1 MKSEV
6 FRSHVEPEPTGV
18 APSFPLKLHI
28 GVRDN
33 PPPSTPLVAGVSD
46 CRIIILRHGKGS
58 PFELDSNPFA
68 GWQPPLFP
76 SAAPLAPSLPPQH
89 LAVYTLFSY
98 FHFQPKYSST
108 FFGLFKIFLSSS
120 LAPLSTSLSGPP
132 PDPPPLSI
140 SHLVPSHSGV
150 LHVYAREDTRIPCT
164 RVHHHCEYH
173 FVLSFWRPVVPTSP
187 PPPPQ
192 KRYRERAR
200 PPQGRQLFSSTV
212 QRVRRRD
219 RCLLRPFPSLLH
231 PLAFNNL
238 SPRRFVFSGV
248 GVQQPGPDC
257 KLHDPASATPLS
269 T

>member
-132 PDPPPLSI
+132 PDPPPPLYFSLGTI
-140 SHLVPSHSGV
+140 AFRSFARLCARGHSHS
-150 LHVYAREDTRIPCT
+150 VYTRSPPLRIP
-164 RVHHHCEYH
+164 
-173 FVLSFWRPVVPTSP
+173 LRPVLLATGRSNFAPPSP
-187 PPPPQ
+187 PKKIQGASEAPP
-192 KRYRERAR
+192 
-200 PPQGRQLFSSTV
+200 G
-212 QRVRRRD
+212 
-219 RCLLRPFPSLLH
+219 
-231 PLAFNNL
+231 
-238 SPRRFVFSGV
+238 
-248 GVQQPGPDC
+248 
-257 KLHDPASATPLS
+257 
-269 T
+269 